1 MNQQAV
7 AVFRRAR
14 KASTSFLRVEVSD
27 SWVLLGRGAA
37 QIGDGI
43 TRKGAMRAGRGKRL
57 VLRRGAESLGP
68 SRIGDVAAAPGGD
81 RWRINVA
88 NVKHLVSGNMSRRRS
103 GWSSPSGRRPT

>member
-1 MNQQAV
+1 MSQQAV
-7 AVFRRAR
+7 AILRRAR

-37 QIGDGI
+37 QIGDGT

-68 SRIGDVAAAPGGD
+68 SRLGDVAILDAPRTSESLDALGTRG
-81 RWRINVA
+81 NVSEC
-88 NVKHLVSGNMSRRRS
+88 NE
-103 GWSSPSGRRPT
+103 

>member
-37 QIGDGI
+37 QIGDG
-43 TRKGAMRAGRGKRL
+43 TNRMGAMRAERGKRL
-57 VLRRGAESLGP
+57 VLSRGFESPGP
-68 SRIGDVAAAPGGD
+68 SNVVDVAAASGGD

-88 NVKHLVSGNMSRRRS
+88 NVDVDLVAVDD
-103 GWSSPSGRRPT
+103 SPSGMAVKHLEC